1 MNYMDNED
9 DFDTFQV
16 SSATDYTG
24 LMPTPPLT
32 EAEWENYQ
40 DLYATEMVDVADEP
54 EQDY

>member
-9 DFDTFQV
+9 DLDMLQV

-32 EAEWENYQ
+32 DAEWESYQ
-40 DLYATEMVDVADEP
+40 DLYAVEMADAADEP